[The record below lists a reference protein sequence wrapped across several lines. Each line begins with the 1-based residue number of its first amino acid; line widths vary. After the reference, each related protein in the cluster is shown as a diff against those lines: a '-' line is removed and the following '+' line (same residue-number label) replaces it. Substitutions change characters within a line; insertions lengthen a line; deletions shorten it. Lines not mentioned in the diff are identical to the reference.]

1 MFLLTPPAAAAPAL
15 PVAPAHAAPYLGRV
29 TERLMAAH
37 HSLEL
42 QCADASLGH
51 FIPSVATLPGFRT
64 LHRENYEVSYHLV
77 TALGSL
83 RRLLAGEWHPGFLA
97 LLVACQEAAA
107 HHQARAAEAWGRMMA
122 AAPRDPAVRG
132 LLERLGGFLDLTA
145 GHIAA
150 ARGITESLL
159 GAATVQSL
167 TAWVRQVHH
176 GSG

>member
-1 MFLLTPPAAAAPAL
+1 MLAPPAPAPAL
-15 PVAPAHAAPYLGRV
+15 PVAPARAAPYLGRV
-29 TERLMAAH
+29 MERLMAAR

-51 FIPSVATLPGFRT
+51 FIPSARVLPGFRT

-83 RRLLAGEWHPGFLA
+83 HRLLAGEWHPGFLA
-97 LLVACQEAAA
+97 LVVACQEAAA
-107 HHQARAAEAWGRMMA
+107 RHQARAAEAWGRMMT
-122 AAPRDPAVRG
+122 AAPRDPSVRG
-132 LLERLGGFLDLTA
+132 LLERLGGFIETTA

-159 GAATVQSL
+159 GPATVQSL
-167 TAWVRQVHH
+167 SAWARQVQR
-176 GSG
+176 